1 MDTTSTIHT
10 DVDFDRD
17 GKQISFLNLP
27 FSPHSD
33 AWGVIPIPIA
43 VIKNG
48 VGPTVLMTG
57 GVHGDEYEGPI
68 TLGNLIRDT
77 EPSQIR
83 GRLIILPA
91 TNLSAV
97 VAGRRVSTADDKN
110 LNRCF
115 PGNPLGT
122 PTSQIAHYIDSVLFP
137 MADLFMDLHSG
148 GSSLDL
154 IPGVIMQAPSDGPLR
169 EKIREAVLAFD
180 APLTVV
186 MNSVP
191 WSGTSMS
198 AALQH
203 ELVALGT
210 ELGSAGAVSRQG
222 LEICQNG
229 VRNVLQHTG
238 VFNKLSTSD
247 MKPGQTRF
255 MRVSGPESYVY
266 APANGI
272 YEAFDELGA
281 EVEIGDIAG
290 CIHFLD
296 DPGRAPVITKY
307 NQSGM
312 LWCRRAPGLAIR
324 GNCVGV
330 VVTDCSD
337 M

>member
-1 MDTTSTIHT
+1 MSTTSTIHT
-10 DVDFDRD
+10 DVDFDRN

-27 FSPHSD
+27 FSPHTD

-48 VGPTVLMTG
+48 EGPTVLMTG

-68 TLGNLIRDT
+68 TLGNLIRKVDPT
-77 EPSQIR
+77 EIN
-83 GRLIILPA
+83 GRLIIMPA

-115 PGNPLGT
+115 PGDPLGS

-137 MADLFMDLHSG
+137 ISDFFMDLHSG

-154 IPGVIMQAPSDGPLR
+154 IPSVIMQVPADGPLR
-169 EKIREAVLAFD
+169 EKIRDLVLAFD
-180 APLTVV
+180 AQLTVV

-191 WSGTSMS
+191 WSGTSVS
-198 AALQH
+198 AALRQG
-203 ELVALGT
+203 VVVLGT
-210 ELGSAGAVSRQG
+210 ELGSAGAVSHQG
-222 LEICQNG
+222 LDICEKG

-238 VFNKLSTSD
+238 VFANSSIDDTKQ
-247 MKPGQTRF
+247 GQTRF
-255 MRVSGPESYVY
+255 VRVSGPESYVY

-272 YEAFDELGA
+272 YEAFHELGA
-281 EVEIGDIAG
+281 EVEKGDVAG
-290 CIHFLD
+290 RIHFLD
-296 DPGRAPVITKY
+296 DPGREPVVTKY
-307 NQSGM
+307 RQSGM

-330 VVTDCSD
+330 IVTDCSD
-337 M
+337 I